1 MSRILTLEE
10 VRQWEDCEAETSLVG
25 DVVTWETARVN
36 LTSGVSVRQRDIQPS
51 HWSSSYNAALSLVE
65 SFRVLKYLSCTERS
79 YYRRS

>member
-51 HWSSSYNAALSLVE
+51 HWSSSYITSLLLVE
-65 SFRVLKYLSCTERS
+65 SFIVMKYFYSDATP
-79 YYRRS
+79 